1 MNGSIRLVG
10 TPRGAALQDQIQ
22 QLASA
27 LNETDAVV
35 IGAGAGLS
43 TSAGLTYAGP
53 RFRQWFGDFIDRY
66 GFTDMYTGGFYPFDT
81 LEEHWAYWSRH
92 IYCNRYDLRPPRA
105 YTDLL
110 ALVRGRDYFVLTT
123 NVDHQFQLAGF
134 DKQRLFYT
142 QGDYGLWQCSEPC
155 HQATYDNG
163 PQVRAMLQAQG
174 YVEGPGGALVLPAG
188 TLPRMEIPSD
198 LVPRCPRCGK
208 PMSMNLR
215 ADATFVEDE
224 GWHAAAARWS
234 DFQRRHQ
241 NMRVLYLELGVG
253 WNTPGIIKLPF
264 WQAAARNP
272 RATYACINQGEAVAP
287 ADIERQAVLIDADI
301 AEVLAEVGASLGESG
316 ASLGSR
322 GQFGLIEARP
332 R

>member
-1 MNGSIRLVG
+1 MNVSIRLVG
-10 TPRGAALQDQIQ
+10 APQGTVRQDQIQ
-22 QLASA
+22 RLASA
-27 LNETDAVV
+27 LSEADAVV

-66 GFTDMYTGGFYPFDT
+66 GFSDMYTGGFYPFDS

-92 IYCNRYDLRPPRA
+92 IYCNRYDLRPSRA

-155 HQATYDNG
+155 HQAAYDNEL
-163 PQVRAMLQAQG
+163 QVRAMLQAQG
-174 YVEGPGGALVLPAG
+174 YVEGPGGSLVLPAG
-188 TLPRMEIPSD
+188 TRPRMEIPSD
-198 LVPRCPRCGK
+198 LVPCCPRCGK

-215 ADATFVEDE
+215 AGATFVEDE
-224 GWHAAAARWS
+224 GWHAAAARWG
-234 DFQRRHQ
+234 DFQRRHRG
-241 NMRVLYLELGVG
+241 MRVLYLELGVG

-272 RATYACINQGEAVAP
+272 RTTYACINQGDAVAP
-287 ADIERQAVLIDADI
+287 AGIERQAVLIDADI
-301 AEVLAEVGASLGESG
+301 AEVLAEVRDQLG
-316 ASLGSR
+316 
-322 GQFGLIEARP
+322 
-332 R
+332 